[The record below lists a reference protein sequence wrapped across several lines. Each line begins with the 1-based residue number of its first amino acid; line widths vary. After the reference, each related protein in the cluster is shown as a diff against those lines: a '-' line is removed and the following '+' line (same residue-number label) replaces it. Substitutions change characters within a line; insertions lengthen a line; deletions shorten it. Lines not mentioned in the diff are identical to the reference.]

1 MKLGLA
7 FAILTMTTVAA
18 AQDRK
23 AESLR
28 KGVVEEESKHNLNAA
43 IQDYE
48 AALSQFDEARQTA
61 ATALFRIAECYRKLG
76 KDDQAMAAYKR
87 VAQEFSDQTKLA
99 EQSRTILV
107 NSYHA
112 SSSNASMG
120 NASGGNASAGPS
132 AADIA
137 QAKRAQ
143 EAREQ
148 YRTILLEQVK
158 MAESQLVRVQ
168 QLREKGVI
176 PQQAVD
182 DAKGGVLAAQR
193 QLYAF
198 DAGIPQGTTK

>member
-18 AQDRK
+18 AQDRM
-23 AESLR
+23 ADSLR

-43 IQDYE
+43 IQNYQ

-87 VAQEFSDQTKLA
+87 VAQEFADQTKLA
-99 EQSRTILV
+99 EQSRNILT
-107 NSYHA
+107 NSYHT
-112 SSSNASMG
+112 SSG
-120 NASGGNASAGPS
+120 NASAGNASAGPS
-132 AADIA
+132 AGDIA

-143 EAREQ
+143 EAREH
-148 YRTILLEQVK
+148 YRNSLLEQISMIEK
-158 MAESQLVRVQ
+158 ELAREQ
-168 QLREKGVI
+168 QLIEKGAI
-176 PQQAVD
+176 PQQVVD
-182 DAKGGVLAAQR
+182 ETKKGLMAAQR